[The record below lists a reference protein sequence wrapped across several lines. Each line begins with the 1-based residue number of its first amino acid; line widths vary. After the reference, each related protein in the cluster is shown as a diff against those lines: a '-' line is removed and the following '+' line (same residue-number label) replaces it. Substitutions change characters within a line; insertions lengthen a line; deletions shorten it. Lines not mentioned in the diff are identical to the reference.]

1 MGCSGCAIC
10 DRLVSRRRTQVVLAG
25 VTDNRP
31 GGTAMTSSK
40 STRAK
45 PAAARPKPAAGARE
59 SADHPSR
66 LLERF
71 LFMSDAVFAIVMTL
85 LALELR
91 IPEGFTDATVFD
103 GVTAAAPRLIAFAIT
118 FAVVSVFWMG
128 HAAITRD
135 LERFDWPV
143 AWANLVFLFTLT
155 LTPFATA
162 LLGEFNAL
170 GKAWQ
175 IYCVVLI
182 AMGVAQVVMVTLI
195 CRGRGK
201 LVGGLT
207 RRQQAHRLARA
218 GSPALGFAVALGIS
232 LMGYPIVSLYAWVT
246 IPVFMLAARLLF
258 GPRAG
263 ESA

>member
-1 MGCSGCAIC
+1 MARGSVRKSVTAT
-10 DRLVSRRRTQVVLAG
+10 RAPAPTRRR
-25 VTDNRP
+25 P
-31 GGTAMTSSK
+31 S
-40 STRAK
+40 
-45 PAAARPKPAAGARE
+45 AAH
-59 SADHPSR
+59 SNSH
-66 LLERF
+66 LLERL